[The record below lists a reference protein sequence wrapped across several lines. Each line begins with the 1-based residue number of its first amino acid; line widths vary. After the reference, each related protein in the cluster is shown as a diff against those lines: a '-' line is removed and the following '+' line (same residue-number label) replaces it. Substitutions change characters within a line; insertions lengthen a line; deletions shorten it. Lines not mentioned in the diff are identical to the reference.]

1 MHCYWKGTHAQKQTR
16 GHEECDS
23 KSNDIPFGVVQMA
36 MPGDSNDINKDL
48 ANKGKGT
55 KEPPAKM
62 IRVDKL
68 EASIEKIL
76 EKTLRKAA

>member
-1 MHCYWKGTHAQKQTR
+1 
-16 GHEECDS
+16 
-23 KSNDIPFGVVQMA
+23 MA